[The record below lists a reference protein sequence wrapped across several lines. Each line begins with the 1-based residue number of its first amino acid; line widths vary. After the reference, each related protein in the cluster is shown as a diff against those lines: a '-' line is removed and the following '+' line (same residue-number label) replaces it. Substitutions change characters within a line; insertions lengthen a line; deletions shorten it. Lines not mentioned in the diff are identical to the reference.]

1 MKQRFV
7 NVQGLRALAALL
19 VLGLHVNVLEIRFT
33 GNPFLNAF
41 SPIGNWGVDLFF
53 VISGFVMITSTWN
66 DFGTPAISWRFFL
79 RRLTRIYPPYLVIL
93 FPIALLYIVAPT
105 MVNDAQAIKPN
116 VIASFLM
123 LPQAGFGLLVV
134 GWTLVYEM
142 FFYVVFA
149 LVLAAN
155 RRFCLP
161 LMALW
166 GVLTLIAGAIVRPM
180 HNLYFATYTDSIML
194 EFIFGVGIG
203 YVVATRRIPLV
214 LPCLVLGIAGLVAA
228 DLWYVPFNAA
238 HGLGGTLRFL
248 CIGGPM
254 TLFFAGVVGL
264 ETQYARTFPGWL
276 IVIGNAS
283 YSLYLWHLPLGVFFG
298 RLTGHPALLRNPVA
312 HAAWLVLLT
321 ALVLGASILLY
332 NLVERPLLKYFS
344 GKLEPRPLKL
354 PARAVTGQ

>member
-142 FFYVVFA
+142 FFRGDV
-149 LVLAAN
+149 
-155 RRFCLP
+155 
-161 LMALW
+161 
-166 GVLTLIAGAIVRPM
+166 
-180 HNLYFATYTDSIML
+180 
-194 EFIFGVGIG
+194 
-203 YVVATRRIPLV
+203 
-214 LPCLVLGIAGLVAA
+214 AGLEKKMK
-228 DLWYVPFNAA
+228 
-238 HGLGGTLRFL
+238 TLDQAKAKFVVLRVL
-248 CIGGPM
+248 RGIHTRYLELQPNWD
-254 TLFFAGVVGL
+254 AG
-264 ETQYARTFPGWL
+264 
-276 IVIGNAS
+276 
-283 YSLYLWHLPLGVFFG
+283 
-298 RLTGHPALLRNPVA
+298 
-312 HAAWLVLLT
+312 
-321 ALVLGASILLY
+321 
-332 NLVERPLLKYFS
+332 K
-344 GKLEPRPLKL
+344 
-354 PARAVTGQ
+354 